1 MTFWSRVK
9 KFRIK
14 DKQFQNV
21 QPQTAYTMILL
32 GMVHFLIIGSAFI
45 DLRNLE
51 KYNWGIFQSLGL
63 ADTIQIPLMAG
74 LMAFD
79 AFLMF
84 YGVYLLK
91 HLVPTKEEEDEEF
104 RKKHN
109 LDNSDN
115 NNQK

>member
-1 MTFWSRVK
+1 MNFWNKIK
-9 KFRIK
+9 KIKIK

-51 KYNWGIFQSLGL
+51 KYNWGIFQNLGL
-63 ADTIQIPLMAG
+63 ADTLQIPFMAG

-91 HLVPTKEEEDEEF
+91 HLEPED
-104 RKKHN
+104 KKDQQFDHK
-109 LDNSDN
+109 DN
-115 NNQK
+115 NDLK